1 MPGLPWKS
9 DLISEVFPG
18 KIKVQILQF
27 SFKSVFVYVIVG
39 RIKELSQLCYSSHL
53 QTLFFPFEAWWR
65 KCYGWG
71 YVLVSRRNLTKLLE
85 EHQIDNLVLE
95 RQLWAGDVRI
105 FVIISLVSVFPGLCC
120 QSSTV
125 DLTSSVL
132 QSLVLPFFMSGDLLC
147 RPFGSALGFVVSTV

>member
-27 SFKSVFVYVIVG
+27 SFKFVFVYVIVG

-95 RQLWAGDVRI
+95 NKFKKENVSSELEIWGSLWSFLWFLFFQVYVVNHPQLIWPLVYFSLWFFRSSCQ
-105 FVIISLVSVFPGLCC
+105 VICF
-120 QSSTV
+120 V
-125 DLTSSVL
+125 DL
-132 QSLVLPFFMSGDLLC
+132 LVLL
-147 RPFGSALGFVVSTV
+147 